1 VSLFFSE
8 SFVNFLSCANI
19 CSLLNL
25 WEEYFWTNPLL
36 NTDKIIYL
44 LNLSHNIQY
53 ISKIPKYVEMIW
65 PKFSVWQSIQWVP
78 FQIKKTRLPIFLIHY
93 SNVSSWLVVLRQIPG
108 DLRMGSTY
116 SSSELAPLLTSS
128 LVAVSS
134 SIGSS
139 LALIHLQG

>member
-1 VSLFFSE
+1 LLLTKSLRRVFFNKST
-8 SFVNFLSCANI
+8 SK
-19 CSLLNL
+19 
-25 WEEYFWTNPLL
+25 YR
-36 NTDKIIYL
+36 KIIYL

-53 ISKIPKYVEMIW
+53 ISKIPKYVEMVW

-78 FQIKKTRLPIFLIHY
+78 FQIKKTRLSIFLIHY

-116 SSSELAPLLTSS
+116 SSIPSSITLSSELAPLLTSS